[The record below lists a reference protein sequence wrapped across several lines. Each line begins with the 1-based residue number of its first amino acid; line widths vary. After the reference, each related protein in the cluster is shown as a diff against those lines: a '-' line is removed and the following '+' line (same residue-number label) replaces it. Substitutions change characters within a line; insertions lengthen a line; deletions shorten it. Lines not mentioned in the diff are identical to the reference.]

1 MIGAVSALEPRL
13 VEVELSSFRKPVE
26 DAAGNVSLA
35 PAHPVVQ
42 AEVVLELSTEALR
55 LLARENLRG

>member
-1 MIGAVSALEPRL
+1 MIGSISALEPRL
-13 VEVELSSFRKPVE
+13 VEVQLSSFRRPVE
-26 DAAGNVSLA
+26 DAAGNVTLA

-55 LLARENLRG
+55 LLARENARG